1 MSFARNYRSQGGTC
15 HDDRWTSFNG
25 NNFNHRNRNV
35 NVNRS
40 SNYNY
45 IWNHSNFRDFS
56 SGKFRDHVNGY
67 ANPPTVGPAFKRRK
81 FSVDTWGEC
90 GGRHYP
96 QYNAYECADQ
106 STYNNSA
113 PLITRSNAEVST
125 STSMSCKRDRSKLEE
140 DEPIFLSKD
149 EIERYSPSRKD
160 GIDALRE
167 THLRY
172 SYCAFLQNLGLRLE
186 LPQTTIGTAM
196 VLCHRFFVRRSHA
209 CHDRFLIAVAALFLA
224 AKSEETPCPL
234 NNVVRASCEIFHK
247 QDITFLSY
255 LLPLDWF
262 EQYRERVI
270 EAEQMILTT
279 LNFELNVQ
287 HPYGPLTS
295 VLNKLGLS
303 QTVLVNLAL
312 NLVSEGAPD
321 LSHAMPGVAISGQ
334 SFGTLSAILQSF
346 LQNILPGFAAFV
358 QYDKLHKS
366 RGFNISAVRLGWLR
380 SSLWLQF
387 KPHHIAAGA
396 AYLAAKLLNFDLAFY
411 QNIWQEFETTPA
423 ILQGSYARSSSKIG
437 VGRVQNEGLL

>member
-40 SNYNY
+40 SNYN
-45 IWNHSNFRDFS
+45 WNHSNFRDFS

-140 DEPIFLSKD
+140 DEPVFLSKD

-255 LLPLDWF
+255 LLPVDWF

-312 NLVSEGAPD
+312 NLVSEG
-321 LSHAMPGVAISGQ
+321 
-334 SFGTLSAILQSF
+334 
-346 LQNILPGFAAFV
+346 
-358 QYDKLHKS
+358 
-366 RGFNISAVRLGWLR
+366 
-380 SSLWLQF
+380 
-387 KPHHIAAGA
+387 
-396 AYLAAKLLNFDLAFY
+396 
-411 QNIWQEFETTPA
+411 
-423 ILQGSYARSSSKIG
+423 
-437 VGRVQNEGLL
+437 

>member
-140 DEPIFLSKD
+140 DEPVFLSKD

-255 LLPLDWF
+255 LLPL
-262 EQYRERVI
+262 
-270 EAEQMILTT
+270 
-279 LNFELNVQ
+279 

-312 NLVSEGAPD
+312 NLVSEG
-321 LSHAMPGVAISGQ
+321 
-334 SFGTLSAILQSF
+334 
-346 LQNILPGFAAFV
+346 
-358 QYDKLHKS
+358 
-366 RGFNISAVRLGWLR
+366 LR

-423 ILQGSYARSSSKIG
+423 ILQDVS
-437 VGRVQNEGLL
+437 QQLMELF